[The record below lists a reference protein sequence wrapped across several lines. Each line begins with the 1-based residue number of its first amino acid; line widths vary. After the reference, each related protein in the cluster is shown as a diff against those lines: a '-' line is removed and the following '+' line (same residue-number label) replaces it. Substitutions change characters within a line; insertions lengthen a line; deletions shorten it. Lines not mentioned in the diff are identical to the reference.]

1 MYGKS
6 TISSFSINPNQF
18 LKTKTY
24 GISPYST
31 TLTARCRV
39 GGGLSHNVAE
49 GSVNTIDSALVE
61 FPSVSDVSNSVKNMV
76 FSTLNVRNDIGA
88 SGGEA
93 RQSLDDIRRTMGG
106 HYASQKRIVTS
117 EDYLAR
123 VYSMPSKFGRVYRAM
138 VSPSTIPFVT
148 ELRVLSRDSE
158 GNLIQSPTFLKN
170 NLKTYLSR
178 YISINEHVEIFDT
191 KIINLG
197 LNFNILVKSGFNKD
211 EILSNALSD
220 LYDYFNVMNFQIG
233 QPILLSDVVDVIY
246 NLDGVISVFDL
257 EFINLSDNF
266 DGRKYSDDQY
276 NINVNKNVLLC
287 PSDSMFEFKYLEYDI
302 KGKVS

>member
-1 MYGKS
+1 
-6 TISSFSINPNQF
+6 
-18 LKTKTY
+18 
-24 GISPYST
+24 
-31 TLTARCRV
+31 
-39 GGGLSHNVAE
+39 
-49 GSVNTIDSALVE
+49 
-61 FPSVSDVSNSVKNMV
+61 
-76 FSTLNVRNDIGA
+76 
-88 SGGEA
+88 
-93 RQSLDDIRRTMGG
+93 
-106 HYASQKRIVTS
+106 
-117 EDYLAR
+117 
-123 VYSMPSKFGRVYRAM
+123 
-138 VSPSTIPFVT
+138 
-148 ELRVLSRDSE
+148 
-158 GNLIQSPTFLKN
+158 
-170 NLKTYLSR
+170 
-178 YISINEHVEIFDT
+178 
-191 KIINLG
+191 
-197 LNFNILVKSGFNKD
+197 LVKSGFNKD